1 MAESM
6 DYLTDTD
13 VFDDIISLQ
22 DSVLELANI
31 YCSEEVILSESSQPT
46 FALSEDLSHDIPIN
60 PKEWLVM
67 HANTHRLKP
76 PHLFEFLLR
85 VVQHPVYASYA
96 SYSNKSEGIFQVHK
110 PKKIADLWEKVKS
123 RQANQPMTY
132 ENFARAIRWYYP
144 RGIMLKTN
152 LRHTFRFSLQI
163 LNAYIIDENDNRLI
177 FCSKEQQ

>member
-6 DYLTDTD
+6 DYEMYMKFLDE
-13 VFDDIISLQ
+13 IISMQ
-22 DSVLELANI
+22 DSVLESANI
-31 YCSEEVILSESSQPT
+31 DCAEEVILSESSQPT
-46 FALSEDLSHDIPIN
+46 FDLSGDLSYDIPIN

-67 HANTHRLKP
+67 DAKTHRLRP

-85 VVQHPVYASYA
+85 VVRHPVYALYA
-96 SYSNKSEGIFQVHK
+96 SYSNESEGIFQVHK
-110 PKKIADLWEKVKS
+110 PKEIAYLWQKIKN

-152 LRHTFRFSLQI
+152 LRHTFKFSQQI